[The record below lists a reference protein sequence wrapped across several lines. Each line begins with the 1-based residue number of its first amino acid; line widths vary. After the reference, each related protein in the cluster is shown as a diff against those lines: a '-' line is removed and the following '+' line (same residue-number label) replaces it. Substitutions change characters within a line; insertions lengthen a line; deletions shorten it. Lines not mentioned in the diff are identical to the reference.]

1 MKQFKIIFGHEF
13 GEYIKNKAFVGI
25 TLVIVA
31 VILVVMF
38 WPRFFSGGSG
48 EEGEKTVPKIGI
60 VTEGGVDSELVKAI
74 MEGDPSFSDREIEIK
89 EDASSLEAGVLDSS
103 LESGYVIKD
112 LKSYTYVVANRS
124 MVDNMEKAL
133 MTVMEKMN
141 FASAMKD
148 KGASTDEIKAAADV
162 VITPDI
168 KTLKSD
174 QVSNYL
180 YAYIMIFALYMIIM
194 IYGSMVAT
202 SVASEKSSRA
212 MEVLITSAKPNSLMF
227 GKILAACAAGMG
239 QLILIFGAAFA
250 GYQINATY
258 WDDKPVIGSIFN
270 IPLNMIL
277 LMLLFFLLGFLLYA
291 MLYGAV
297 GSMATKVEDVSTLQT
312 PIMFLFII
320 GFFIVVMNIGTN
332 VNSTLM
338 VIASYFPFTSPM
350 AMFTRIVLGDIAIYE
365 VLISV
370 AILIVSV
377 GFFGVVAARIYRAG
391 VLTYG
396 KTPKFADVIAA
407 GAKKSE

>member
-1 MKQFKIIFGHEF
+1 MKQFKIIFNHELA
-13 GEYIKNKAFVGI
+13 EYMKNKAFVGF

-38 WPRFFSGGSG
+38 WPRFFSGNG
-48 EEGEKTVPKIGI
+48 EEGEKSVPKVGI
-60 VTEGGVDSELVKAI
+60 VTEGGVDAELVKAI

-103 LESGYVIKD
+103 LESGYLIKD

-180 YAYIMIFALYMIIM
+180 YAYIMIFALYIIIM
-194 IYGSMVAT
+194 LYGSMVAT

-332 VNSTLM
+332 VNSTIM
-338 VIASYFPFTSPM
+338 VVASYFPFTSPM
-350 AMFTRIVLGDIAIYE
+350 AMFSRIVLGDIAVYE
-365 VLISV
+365 VIISV

-377 GFFGVVAARIYRAG
+377 GFFGVLAARIYRAG

-396 KTPKFADVIAA
+396 KTPKFSDVIAA
-407 GAKKSE
+407 GTRKPE